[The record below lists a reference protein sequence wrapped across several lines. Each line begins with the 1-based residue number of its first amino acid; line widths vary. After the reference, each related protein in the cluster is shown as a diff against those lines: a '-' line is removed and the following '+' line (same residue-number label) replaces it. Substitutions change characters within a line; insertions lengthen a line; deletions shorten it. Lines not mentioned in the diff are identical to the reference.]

1 MNKKLLSIISISVII
16 AILFGCKSTR
26 ELRQQEKEAAIDS
39 TLYFEQVAVSDPFID
54 SLKQIPDERLS
65 LKKDI
70 YPPAPR
76 TPKGPLFKEVEGYRV
91 QIFAGI
97 DSLNAL
103 LLVVQAKDLVPD
115 SVYLLKEKGLFKIQA
130 GDFQFRP
137 QADQSKTLF
146 RQNGFPGAWV
156 LQRSILIPIDTTQI
170 EPDTTQI
177 ISNNIIG
184 VPATGKYKIQ
194 VFASN
199 SEAKA
204 NLTILDVK
212 EINNYNAFYE
222 KSGDLYKVFV
232 GYFKLEQE
240 ARKALEDLRKNGFPD
255 AWLVY

>member
-1 MNKKLLSIISISVII
+1 V
-16 AILFGCKSTR
+16 
-26 ELRQQEKEAAIDS
+26 
-39 TLYFEQVAVSDPFID
+39 
-54 SLKQIPDERLS
+54 
-65 LKKDI
+65 
-70 YPPAPR
+70 
-76 TPKGPLFKEVEGYRV
+76 
-91 QIFAGI
+91 
-97 DSLNAL
+97 
-103 LLVVQAKDLVPD
+103 
-115 SVYLLKEKGLFKIQA
+115 
-130 GDFQFRP
+130 
-137 QADQSKTLF
+137 
-146 RQNGFPGAWV
+146 
-156 LQRSILIPIDTTQI
+156 

-177 ISNNIIG
+177 ASDDTIG

-222 KSGDLYKVFV
+222 KSGNLYKVFV